1 MKDAFKYNEAPAN
14 DPVRIEQVYAEKPS
28 GGVVVEP
35 GFDAPETTAVGV
47 LSGGKFGVIKGYRLV
62 EAVAVADT
70 TISLKKG
77 SGIAKGDIIAF
88 GKKGVKCTAVNTS
101 GTEKDIV
108 TVTMGVVIPAQ
119 TVLYQ
124 AKAESE
130 DAAEPL
136 YKPKYVTGNKIFA
149 GKGDQPVRL
158 INGANLRKETANI
171 GEDIAALLSNI
182 ELV

>member
-1 MKDAFKYNEAPAN
+1 MKDAFKYNEAPAKE
-14 DPVRIEQVYAEKPS
+14 PVRIEQVYAEKPS

-47 LSGGKFGVIKGYRLV
+47 LSSGKFGVIKGYRLI

-70 TISLKKG
+70 TISIEKG
-77 SGIAKGDIIAF
+77 SGVVKNDIIAY
-88 GKKGVKCTAVNTS
+88 GKKGVKCTTVNSTDVN
-101 GTEKDIV
+101 KDVV
-108 TVTMGVVIPAQ
+108 TVTMGVVIPAG

-171 GEDIAALLSNI
+171 GEDIAAGLSNI

>member
-1 MKDAFKYNEAPAN
+1 MKDAFKYNEAPAKE
-14 DPVRIEQVYAEKPS
+14 PVRIEQVYAEKPS

-47 LSGGKFGVIKGYRLV
+47 FSSGKFGVIKGYRLI
-62 EAVAVADT
+62 EAVTVADT
-70 TISLKKG
+70 TISIEKG
-77 SGIAKGDIIAF
+77 SGVVKNDIIAY
-88 GKKGVKCTAVNTS
+88 GKKGVKCTAVNSTDVN
-101 GTEKDIV
+101 KDVV
-108 TVTMGVVIPAQ
+108 TVTMGVVIPAG

-171 GEDIAALLSNI
+171 GEDIAAGLSNI

>member
-1 MKDAFKYNEAPAN
+1 MKDAFKYNEAPAKE
-14 DPVRIEQVYAEKPS
+14 PVRIEQVYAEKPS

-47 LSGGKFGVIKGYRLV
+47 LSSGKFGVIKGYRLI

-70 TISLKKG
+70 TISIEKG
-77 SGIAKGDIIAF
+77 SGVVKNDIIAY
-88 GKKGVKCTAVNTS
+88 GRKGVKCTAVNSTDAN
-101 GTEKDIV
+101 KDVI
-108 TVTMGVVIPAQ
+108 TATMGVVIPAG

-171 GEDIAALLSNI
+171 GEDIAAGLSNI